1 MTFEEAMIGKS
12 WQVSNGAKYVVRAC
26 ELWKQTRRLF
36 VTVKFGKLDW
46 NVTLDLENEINL
58 DRTDFRSE
66 ELKVDIDDLIV
77 RQISLGAAVLEGV

>member
-12 WQVSNGAKYVVRAC
+12 WQVSNGVQYIVQAC

-46 NVTLDLENEINL
+46 NVALDLEDEINL
-58 DRTDFRSE
+58 DRTDFRSA

-77 RQISLGAAVLEGV
+77 RQIHLGEAVLEEV